1 MSIGLQDTQRKTPP
15 QGELQRDEAKGDDAS
30 SDALK
35 KIKEAPVLPA

>member
-15 QGELQRDEAKGDDAS
+15 QGKLQRDEAKGDDAS

-35 KIKEAPVLPA
+35 KTEEALMLPA